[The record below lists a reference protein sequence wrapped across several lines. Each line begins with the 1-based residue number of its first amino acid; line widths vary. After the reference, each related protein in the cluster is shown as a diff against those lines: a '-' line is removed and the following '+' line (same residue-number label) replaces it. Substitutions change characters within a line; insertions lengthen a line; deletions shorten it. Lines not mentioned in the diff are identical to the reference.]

1 MLRASPGGALS
12 SLATPGGAHNRA
24 CAAQRKGRSRH
35 VRCYTPP
42 ANSDDRTPMPPHSA
56 RSLSTVVDS
65 SVRSHRHQT
74 DLSTQEKVPAQDARI
89 PHPHVHARWTPGS
102 QGASSQ
108 GAQAPHPRA
117 SAVIARHRL
126 RGRRRF
132 AAVRT
137 QGLRASSNGVRAQ
150 VAGNGSDVARVGFAL
165 VGVRSAVR
173 RNLLRRRL
181 RAAVAPL
188 LVELA
193 GHDLVLV
200 AGHEAL
206 ELPFA
211 ALRAGVADATSRAL
225 DRLRRAPVVS
235 TADNGDMTALNGQR
249 R

>member
-1 MLRASPGGALS
+1 
-12 SLATPGGAHNRA
+12 
-24 CAAQRKGRSRH
+24 
-35 VRCYTPP
+35 
-42 ANSDDRTPMPPHSA
+42 
-56 RSLSTVVDS
+56 
-65 SVRSHRHQT
+65 
-74 DLSTQEKVPAQDARI
+74 
-89 PHPHVHARWTPGS
+89 
-102 QGASSQ
+102 
-108 GAQAPHPRA
+108 
-117 SAVIARHRL
+117 VIARHRL

-137 QGLRASSNGVRAQ
+137 QGLRASSNGVRTQ
-150 VAGNGSDVARVGFAL
+150 VARNGSDVARVGFAL

-193 GHDLVLV
+193 GHDVVLV

-211 ALRAGVADATSRAL
+211 ALRAGVADTTARAL
-225 DRLRRAPVVS
+225 DRLRRAPVAS
-235 TADNGDMTALNGQR
+235 TADNGDMTALTGQR

>member
-1 MLRASPGGALS
+1 MLRLSPVGASS
-12 SLATPGGAHNRA
+12 SLATQEGAHNRA
-24 CAAQRKGRSRH
+24 CAAQCEGRSRN

-42 ANSDDRTPMPPHSA
+42 ATPTTGGPCRRIRRAHSPP
-56 RSLSTVVDS
+56 VVDS

-74 DLSTQEKVPAQDARI
+74 DLPTQEKVPAQDARI
-89 PHPHVHARWTPGS
+89 PHPYVHARWTPGS

-117 SAVIARHRL
+117 STVIARHRL

-137 QGLRASSNGVRAQ
+137 EGLRASSNGVRVQ
-150 VAGNGSDVARVGFAL
+150 VATNGSDVARVGFAL

-200 AGHEAL
+200 AGREAL

-211 ALRAGVADATSRAL
+211 ALRAGVADATGRAL
-225 DRLRRAPVVS
+225 DRLRRAPAAS
-235 TADNGDMTALNGQR
+235 TADNGAMTPSNGQR